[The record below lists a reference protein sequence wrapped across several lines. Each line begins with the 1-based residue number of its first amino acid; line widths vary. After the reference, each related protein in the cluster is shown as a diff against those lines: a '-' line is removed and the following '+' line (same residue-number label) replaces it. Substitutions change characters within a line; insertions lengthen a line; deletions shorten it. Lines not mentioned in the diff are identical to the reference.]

1 MKAASKLASMGSWI
15 LAGLIVLASAP
26 SIASEAGGPCD
37 PSGKQPTKLSAK
49 ECDVFRTMPASD
61 RSVIYQDSTQTVLVQ
76 KSSVSWNG
84 SVVEALVIF
93 DRYRAAPSSNASSTP
108 RSESRRQRI
117 DCARKQQAILERTSY
132 EKAIARGAPIAV
144 QRDVAAGM
152 KPIDPASVEAR
163 VAAILCAV
171 AKEG

>member
-1 MKAASKLASMGSWI
+1 MGSWI
-15 LAGLIVLASAP
+15 LAGFIVLASAP

-37 PSGKQPTKLSAK
+37 PAGKQPTKLSAK
-49 ECDVFRTMPASD
+49 ECEILRATPASD
-61 RSVIYQDSTQTVLVQ
+61 RSVIYKDSTQTVLVQ
-76 KSSVSWNG
+76 KSSVYWNG

-93 DRYRAAPSSNASSTP
+93 DRFRAAPGSNASSTP

-117 DCARKQQAILERTSY
+117 DCVRQQQAILERTSY
-132 EKAIARGAPIAV
+132 EKPIARGAPVAV
-144 QRDVAAGM
+144 QREVAAGM

-163 VAAILCAV
+163 VAAVLCAV